1 MRPLTHIQPCAPT
14 LPVATANLRGRKG
27 KEGFGVSKENVLSGW
42 ERKQCSGY
50 EKASLEGS
58 GAPVGGQGRGLVS
71 CWGGTAAL
79 PGLGSLVITIG
90 LGGVIVDSGYRGR
103 IWGITMES
111 PWGLWWDFSG
121 TSMGLV

>member
-1 MRPLTHIQPCAPT
+1 MSCL
-14 LPVATANLRGRKG
+14 VG
-27 KEGFGVSKENVLSGW
+27 KENSAVGTRRPAWKAQVLLSGA
-42 ERKQCSGY
+42 R
-50 EKASLEGS
+50 
-58 GAPVGGQGRGLVS
+58 RGVLCHAGV
-71 CWGGTAAL
+71 ARQHD
-79 PGLGSLVITIG
+79 LGWVVLVITIG